1 MAEWVEF
8 ILKKKIFKKLEFFK
22 KFSYNPTADAGRRP
36 FSEYFS
42 KLEVSHSYFKNLPL
56 KSDRMIKVL

>member
-8 ILKKKIFKKLEFFK
+8 ILKKKNFKKLEFFK

-36 FSEYFS
+36 FSEYF
-42 KLEVSHSYFKNLPL
+42 
-56 KSDRMIKVL
+56 